1 MKTLFTTCFCAFLH
15 VIHNLNAHKSYSKFS
30 FEYLMNSQNWEY
42 INDNIGKISI
52 ENQQTLV
59 CSKEI
64 SSYTAGSSSAVFSRK
79 NKTSFFLKNA
89 MRFFKKDITLAFI
102 EANIKPNKNLSSNL
116 LFT

>member
-1 MKTLFTTCFCAFLH
+1 
-15 VIHNLNAHKSYSKFS
+15 
-30 FEYLMNSQNWEY
+30 MNSQNWEY

-52 ENQQTLV
+52 ENQQTPV

-64 SSYTAGSSSAVFSRK
+64 SSYTAGFSPAVFSRK

-89 MRFFKKDITLAFI
+89 TRFFKKDLTHAFI
-102 EANIKPNKNLSSNL
+102 EATIKPNKNLSSNL